1 MPATKIVIIGAGS
14 VDFGLN
20 SLATIIREEK
30 LHGSELAL
38 VDLNQQALA
47 RVAQVA
53 ERINDA
59 WGAGME
65 IKASSN
71 RKEFLDDAN
80 FVIVSVEVSPREK
93 LWQMDWE
100 IPVKHGLRQPYGENG
115 GPGGLMH
122 ACRQIPPIMD
132 IIRDMEGQ
140 CPDAWLINFSNPL
153 PRITRAITK
162 YSKINVVGK
171 CHQIEVGYALAAA
184 LLRERYDIDVPSNIN
199 LHSDPVNT
207 GRTRALASTGRRHF
221 TIKSAGLNHFIWLMD
236 IRDNITGED
245 LYPALRAS
253 AKHAPPTLEPFSLA
267 LFNIFGILPLPGDTH
282 LVEYI
287 PWMHDPI
294 SEPWIK
300 YKIPLYAWG
309 EHEMVRTMLFE
320 MLDGLTLGKQSVDNL
335 RDAHSE
341 GAAEIITAITTN
353 QQLYDEAVNIP
364 NRGAINNLPD
374 DCIVEIPG
382 LVSGMGIN
390 GVNIG
395 KFPDPVVELMR
406 REAALVE
413 MVVDTAVTGDRDLA
427 LQTLLLDPMIN
438 DIDRAQN
445 ILADYLYQQANY
457 LPQFHI

>member
-1 MPATKIVIIGAGS
+1 M
-14 VDFGLN
+14 
-20 SLATIIREEK
+20 
-30 LHGSELAL
+30 
-38 VDLNQQALA
+38 
-47 RVAQVA
+47 
-53 ERINDA
+53 
-59 WGAGME
+59 
-65 IKASSN
+65 
-71 RKEFLDDAN
+71 
-80 FVIVSVEVSPREK
+80 
-93 LWQMDWE
+93 
-100 IPVKHGLRQPYGENG
+100 
-115 GPGGLMH
+115 
-122 ACRQIPPIMD
+122 
-132 IIRDMEGQ
+132 
-140 CPDAWLINFSNPL
+140 
-153 PRITRAITK
+153 
-162 YSKINVVGK
+162 INVVGK
-171 CHQIEVGYALAAA
+171 CHQIEVGYALIAV
-184 LLRERYDIDVPSNIN
+184 LLRDRYNIDVPANIN

-207 GRTRALASTGRRHF
+207 GRTRSLASTGRQHF

-267 LFNIFGILPLPGDTH
+267 LFNVFGILPLPGDTH

-287 PWMHDPI
+287 PWMYDPI

-309 EHEMVRTMLFE
+309 EHEMVRIMLFE
-320 MLDGLTLGKQSVDNL
+320 MLDELAQGKQSVDAL

-341 GAAEIITAITTN
+341 GAAELITAITTN
-353 QQLYDEAVNIP
+353 QQLYDESVNIP
-364 NRGAINNLPD
+364 NQGAINNLPD

-395 KFPDPVVELMR
+395 KMPDPVAELMR

-413 MVVDTAVTGDRDLA
+413 MVVDTAVTGDRELA

-445 ILADYLYQQANY
+445 ILADYLDQQADY
-457 LPQFHI
+457 LPQFRK